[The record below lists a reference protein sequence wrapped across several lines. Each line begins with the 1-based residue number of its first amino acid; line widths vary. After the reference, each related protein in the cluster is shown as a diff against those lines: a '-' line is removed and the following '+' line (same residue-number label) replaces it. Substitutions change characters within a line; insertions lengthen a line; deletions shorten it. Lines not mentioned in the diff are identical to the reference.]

1 VTSSSRRHPRRHH
14 ADRSRARF
22 RARARVDGGQRSHAS
37 FHPIHRVPFQ
47 YRFPSLI
54 ARTSTYSNPGF
65 PRQRRRS
72 RDARDAR
79 DDDDDDDAASATRWA
94 SARDGGDAG
103 DDEDAREGRGA
114 GR

>member
-1 VTSSSRRHPRRHH
+1 VVGVVTL
-14 ADRSRARF
+14 
-22 RARARVDGGQRSHAS
+22 
-37 FHPIHRVPFQ
+37 HPIHRVPFQ

-65 PRQRRRS
+65 PTPRRRS
-72 RDARDAR
+72 RDARDARDAR
-79 DDDDDDDAASATRWA
+79 DDDDDDDAASATRRA
-94 SARDGGDAG
+94 SGIDGGDAG

>member
-1 VTSSSRRHPRRHH
+1 VVGVVTL
-14 ADRSRARF
+14 
-22 RARARVDGGQRSHAS
+22 
-37 FHPIHRVPFQ
+37 HPIHRVPFQ

-72 RDARDAR
+72 RDARD
-79 DDDDDDDAASATRWA
+79 DDDDDDAASATRRA
-94 SARDGGDAG
+94 SGIDCGDAG